1 MLGFHYNLVSNC
13 DAIMALLCRR
23 QSQTHKLPHSSSR
36 FCWWQ
41 FEGLIFCNLMWKVPV
56 KTFRNTFLQLQWGE
70 SPPPVGGV
78 GAIIPRSSS
87 ASNKR
92 IVTES
97 FQHSTTLDCSGEAA
111 ISVNQWVLSARGL
124 LHLRKSSRSRKLK
137 NLIIMLQQKQP
148 LCHNKKSPCDSHNN
162 SLKFILKWDQRGRCC
177 YFIAQHSKETF

>member
-1 MLGFHYNLVSNC
+1 MKSWHCFAIDSHRHTNSLIHHHISADDSLRVYYSVMLCERCRWNLQKHV
-13 DAIMALLCRR
+13 
-23 QSQTHKLPHSSSR
+23 
-36 FCWWQ
+36 
-41 FEGLIFCNLMWKVPV
+41 
-56 KTFRNTFLQLQWGE
+56 LQLQWGE
-70 SPPPVGGV
+70 SPPSVGGV
-78 GAIIPRSSS
+78 SAIIPRSSS

-124 LHLRKSSRSRKLK
+124 LRLRNSSRSRKLK

-177 YFIAQHSKETF
+177 YFIAQHSKESF